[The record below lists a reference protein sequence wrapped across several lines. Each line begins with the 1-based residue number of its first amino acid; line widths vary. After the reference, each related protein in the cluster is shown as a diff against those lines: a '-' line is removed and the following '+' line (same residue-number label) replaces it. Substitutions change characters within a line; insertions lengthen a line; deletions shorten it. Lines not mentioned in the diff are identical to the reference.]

1 MEIWQDLATLKRQ
14 SATCAKTKQQRVRLW
29 NKIYWNF
36 RNRFIYYFNCT
47 KFAMLTTSS
56 TKDVMF
62 SSERGRMRSCD
73 VGLHEKRR
81 TRRRRRHRRTRRRGR
96 RHRRTDTV
104 LMKQKLLQLQVKIVR
119 VIVIHCNLIVTTA
132 NYVLPLWCVAL
143 VGPNWFGL
151 DVPSYY
157 PSAKPILPNSH
168 PPTQN
173 LAATANPKSK
183 STQPMSQ
190 ANRSSFTHQI
200 SSSCR
205 MLVTWLWWIGGG
217 GGWWK
222 WVPRKSK
229 ATSGDGWTTAR
240 CTFMTSQ
247 HV

>member
-1 MEIWQDLATLKRQ
+1 
-14 SATCAKTKQQRVRLW
+14 
-29 NKIYWNF
+29 
-36 RNRFIYYFNCT
+36 
-47 KFAMLTTSS
+47 MLTTSS

-81 TRRRRRHRRTRRRGR
+81 TRRRRRHRRPRRRGR

-173 LAATANPKSK
+173 LAANPKSK